1 MKRFAACPLAIFLLA
16 LSAPGWAQSW
26 ELSGMAAF
34 TPPAALDRQ
43 APELTSLVIRGGLT
57 WGVQLS
63 RSVTPRWSAEV
74 SWTRQAS
81 ALQLETEAGSAD
93 LFTMSVSQLHGNAV
107 RRFGA
112 ADSRLRPF
120 VFAGIGATFLS
131 AYDLETETKLS
142 FGLGAGVKYFAWK
155 TVGLR
160 GHIRYK
166 PTLLNDDDAGRY
178 CDPFGFCQGAL
189 HQFELAA
196 GAIVRF

>member
-1 MKRFAACPLAIFLLA
+1 
-16 LSAPGWAQSW
+16 
-26 ELSGMAAF
+26 MAAF
-34 TPPAALDRQ
+34 TPPANLDRQ
-43 APELTSLVIRGGLT
+43 APELTSLKIRGGFT
-57 WGVQLS
+57 WGVQVS
-63 RSVTPRWSAEV
+63 RSFTPHWSAEAI
-74 SWTRQAS
+74 WTQQAS
-81 ALQLETEAGSAD
+81 ALQLGTEAGSAD

-107 RRFGA
+107 RQFGA

-120 VFAGIGATFLS
+120 LFAGIGVTFLS

-155 TVGLR
+155 TVGFR

-166 PTLLNDDDAGRY
+166 ATLLNDDTAGRY
-178 CDPFGFCQGAL
+178 CDPFGFCQGTL